1 MLKYGVK
8 LDVKQL
14 YIKTRFFKKEYLNK
28 ERWQFRIFFL
38 VYNADCSLR
47 FHRLGID
54 KVCEVDPV
62 FQGIFSTFRSVGNFH
77 VCS

>member
-1 MLKYGVK
+1 MKK
-8 LDVKQL
+8 L
-14 YIKTRFFKKEYLNK
+14 YIKNKIKKKEYLNK
-28 ERWQFRIFFL
+28 ERRQFRIFFL

-54 KVCEVDPV
+54 KVCEADPL
-62 FQGIFSTFRSVGNFH
+62 FQGIFNTFRSVGTLH